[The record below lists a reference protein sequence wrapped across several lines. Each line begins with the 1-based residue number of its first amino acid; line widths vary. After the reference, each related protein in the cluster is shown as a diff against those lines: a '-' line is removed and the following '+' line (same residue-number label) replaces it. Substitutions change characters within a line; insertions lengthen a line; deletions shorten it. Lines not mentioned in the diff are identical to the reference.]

1 MVALLLAFADQPEVY
16 LAAEPTT
23 WIALISLAVSLALAV
38 TQKKPKAAP
47 LDDALQST
55 ATRGSYI
62 PLLIGRHRV
71 GPIFAFVS
79 DATNALT
86 IDSGPG
92 SQPGFGKGG
101 GGVPDPGSYFENALH
116 ILAVGPGARLDA
128 IYQNGETVWK
138 GPITP
143 STHPSGSE
151 FTIADQGTFKIY
163 WGFKDDPILPSEV
176 TDVASNYALT
186 MKVVWLPKN
195 LGQSRTW
202 PRLEYEIEC
211 PCYSQIAG
219 SASEL
224 PIEGNEAL
232 PTWESA
238 SIDPPID
245 AVAGNLPETKIQLA
259 IHKIADIGGGQYAVM
274 AVPKRE
280 QSQSPNWYPQR
291 QKILEQFPIGSF
303 IRLVV
308 YSTSDPGGSGVGS
321 EFPVLGTRVSPAA
334 AGIDTAAVWKYFW
347 IAESR
352 VDTIT
357 IYASGAS
364 AYTYFHVLVLVL
376 GPEVTGNYVYNPD
389 PIVPFLPSIGFPA
402 HPTQNMGMVEPLDT
416 AGTDGVNPIHIVDQ
430 LLFAR
435 RPYGAGKDRS
445 KFDPRSIEQAA
456 VVMQSEK
463 IRGNMA
469 VRDGEGIESVLS
481 TIMQDCGFFI
491 SWDPQ
496 TGLFVFKMLRYD
508 DPSSVADLPKEMI
521 LKRPQMLSIRG
532 GTAAD
537 VLAFTFRDRRRNYR
551 EEPLVIQDDGQVSL
565 TETSRAKKIPIEVT
579 TDYES
584 AARMVPRRQQEALAN
599 QSVVSFETN
608 HATQMA
614 VAGNRIKATTTEGAG
629 FVFRITSVKRDLNS
643 PKVILDCLI
652 DNYDPPPT
660 DEENFSFL
668 DEPSTGGL
676 PRSSAAASHLAAF
689 PALETP
695 RMLANGALSVFFP
708 AGRVSAKTSGAA
720 IWGSRDGSSF
730 SVLGTV
736 NLAIVGTLNVDLP
749 ADGPCY
755 DDGTYDTTPVSV
767 DFDSIEDLSIDE
779 DSWRAGRQLLIVG
792 KEVCFLRGVTGDA
805 LDGLIRGRVG
815 TLQAYHPAGTPFAI
829 VLAHRAETLQ
839 SPMFVPGKTVSFKV
853 QALEGSRTSLIDDIE
868 PLDITL
874 AGVAYTPLPVA
885 AIRQA
890 SLRPDYSVS
899 DDITIV
905 WNWHSDRFARTGLGM
920 QTCGA
925 ATGVSPVQG
934 HFVFRIYDDAD
945 VLVAE
950 GILTEPLL
958 SLDTGDRGALGLDS
972 LPFWTLEIQ
981 AVEGSF
987 TSTETT
993 AVFYPV

>member
-1 MVALLLAFADQPEVY
+1 MVANLLALLADQPEVY
-16 LAAEPTT
+16 LASDPGT
-23 WIALISLAVSLALAV
+23 WIAIISLAISLTLAL

-55 ATRGSYI
+55 ATRGAYI
-62 PLLIGRHRV
+62 PLLVGRHRV

-79 DATNALT
+79 DATGTFAL
-86 IDSGPG
+86 DDGPG

-101 GGVPDPGSYFENALH
+101 GGIPDPGSYFENALH

-128 IYQNGETVWK
+128 IYQNGETIWK

-151 FTIADQGTFKIY
+151 FTIADQGTFRIY
-163 WGFKDDPILPSEV
+163 WGFKDDPVLPSEV
-176 TDVASNYALT
+176 TDVATNFALT
-186 MKVVWLPKN
+186 LKIVWIPKN

-202 PRLEYEIEC
+202 PRLEYEVEC
-211 PCYSQIAG
+211 PCYSQI
-219 SASEL
+219 SDSSSEL
-224 PIEGNEAL
+224 PIEANEAF

-238 SIDPPID
+238 GFDPPID
-245 AVAGNLPETKIQLA
+245 FAIGNLPEDKIQLA
-259 IHKIADIGGGQYAVM
+259 IHRVVSLPGGLFAVKIVA
-274 AVPKRE
+274 KRA
-280 QSQSPNWYPQR
+280 NNGFHPQWER
-291 QKILEQFPIGSF
+291 ARLQFYEGSIF
-303 IRLVV
+303 KLAV
-308 YSTSDPGGSGVGS
+308 YSTVSLGDSV
-321 EFPVLGTRVSPAA
+321 EFVLHETQVSPAT
-334 AGIDTAAVWKYFW
+334 AGISAANTWKYFW
-347 IAESR
+347 VKDSYIQNNMIASPVSPALGLYMDEI
-352 VDTIT
+352 V
-357 IYASGAS
+357 
-364 AYTYFHVLVLVL
+364 VVL
-376 GPEVTGNYVYNPD
+376 GPEITGNYVYNTD
-389 PIVPFLPSIGFPA
+389 PVVPSVPAIGYPIN
-402 HPTQNMGMVEPLDT
+402 PITTVGLVEPLD
-416 AGTDGVNPIHIVDQ
+416 ASGTDGVNPIHIVDQ
-430 LLFAR
+430 LLFAK

-445 KFDPRSIEQAA
+445 KFDSRSIEQAA
-456 VVMQSEK
+456 IVMQSEK
-463 IRGNMA
+463 IRGSMS

-508 DPSSVADLPKEMI
+508 DPSIVTNLPKEMI

-565 TETSRAKKIPIEVT
+565 TETSRAKKVPIEIT

-584 AARMVPRRQQEALAN
+584 AARMTPRRQQEALAN
-599 QSVVSFETN
+599 QSVVTFETN

-614 VAGNRIKATTTEGAG
+614 IPGNRIKASTTEGEG
-629 FVFRITSVKRDLNS
+629 FLFRISSVKRDLNS
-643 PKVILDCLI
+643 PKVILDCLV

-668 DEPSTGGL
+668 DEPSMGGL
-676 PRSSAAASHLAAF
+676 PRAAAAGSQLAFF

-708 AGRVSAKTSGAA
+708 AGRVAAKTSGAA

-730 SVLGTV
+730 SVLGTG
-736 NLAIVGTLNVDLP
+736 NLAILGTLNVDLP

-755 DDGTYDTTPVSV
+755 DEGTYDTTPVSV

-779 DSWRAGRQLLIVG
+779 DSWRAGRQLLIIG
-792 KEVCFLRGVTGDA
+792 TEVCFLRGASGDA

-815 TLQAYHPAGTPFAI
+815 TIQQTHSAGTPFAI
-829 VLAHRAETLQ
+829 VLSHRATTVQ

-853 QALEGSRTSLIDDIE
+853 QALEGSKTSLIDAID
-868 PLDITL
+868 PLDIAIT
-874 AGVAYTPLPVA
+874 GKVYTPFAPSAL
-885 AIRQA
+885 RLA

-905 WNWHSDRFARTGLGM
+905 WNWHSDRFARTGLGL

-925 ATGVSPVQG
+925 ATGMSPPQG
-934 HFVFRIYDDAD
+934 HFVFRIYDDSD

-950 GILTEPLL
+950 GVLTDPLL
-958 SLDTGDRGALGLDS
+958 SLDTGDRSAFGLDA
-972 LPFWTLEIQ
+972 LPFWTLEVQ

-987 TSTETT
+987 SSPVTS

>member
-16 LAAEPTT
+16 LAADPGT

-211 PCYSQIAG
+211 PCYSQIAD

-224 PIEGNEAL
+224 PIEANEAF

-238 SIDPPID
+238 EFDPPLD
-245 AVAGNLPETKIQLA
+245 TAVGNLPEDKIQLA
-259 IHKIADIGGGQYAVM
+259 IHKVVSLPGGFYAVKI
-274 AVPKRE
+274 VTKRGN
-280 QSQSPNWYPQR
+280 SGFHPQWDKAR
-291 QKILEQFPIGSF
+291 LLLAEGSIF
-303 IRLVV
+303 KLAV
-308 YSTSDPGGSGVGS
+308 YSTSS
-321 EFPVLGTRVSPAA
+321 LGDSVETVPYGTAVSPATAGIAA
-334 AGIDTAAVWKYFW
+334 AGAWKYYWVRDCYIHQTEVF
-347 IAESR
+347 APS
-352 VDTIT
+352 
-357 IYASGAS
+357 S
-364 AYTYFHVLVLVL
+364 AVALYRDEIVVVL
-376 GPEVTGNYVYNPD
+376 GPEVTGNYVYNQDAVVPSVPAIGSPVN
-389 PIVPFLPSIGFPA
+389 PIATVGL
-402 HPTQNMGMVEPLDT
+402 VEPLESS
-416 AGTDGVNPIHIVDQ
+416 GTDGINPIHIVDQ
-430 LLFAR
+430 LLFAK

-445 KFDPRSIEQAA
+445 KFDARSIEAAA
-456 VVMQSEK
+456 VVLQTEK
-463 IRGNMA
+463 IRGSFA
-469 VRDGEGIESVLS
+469 VREGEALESALA
-481 TIMQDCGFFI
+481 TIMQDCGLFI

-496 TGLFVFKMLRYD
+496 VGLFVFKALRYD
-508 DPSSVADLPKEMI
+508 DPTVVADLPKEMI
-521 LKRPQMLSIRG
+521 LRRPEMLSIRG

-565 TETSRAKKIPIEVT
+565 TETARAKKVPIEIT

-599 QSVVSFETN
+599 QSVVTFETN

-614 VAGNRIKATTTEGAG
+614 VAGNRVKASTTEGDG
-629 FVFRITSVKRDLNS
+629 FLFRISAVKRNLDS
-643 PKVILDCLI
+643 GKVTLDCLV

-668 DEPSTGGL
+668 DEPSMGGL
-676 PRSSAAASHLAAF
+676 PKRVSAASQLAFF

-708 AGRVSAKTSGAA
+708 AGRIAPKTTGAA
-720 IWGSRDGSSF
+720 VWGSRDGSSF

-736 NLAIVGTLNVDLP
+736 NLAIVGTLAVDLP
-749 ADGPCY
+749 AGGPCY
-755 DDGTYDTTPVSV
+755 DDSATYDVAPAST
-767 DFDSIEDLSIDE
+767 DFDSVEDLSIDE

-792 KEVCFLRGVTGDA
+792 REVCFLRGVTGDA

-829 VLAHRAETLQ
+829 VLAHRAETIQ

>member
-1 MVALLLAFADQPEVY
+1 MVATLFALLAADQPEVY
-16 LAAEPTT
+16 LASDPVT
-23 WIALISLAVSLALAV
+23 WIAIVSLAVSLTLAL

-55 ATRGSYI
+55 ATRGAYI

-79 DATNALT
+79 DATSSFAF
-86 IDSGPG
+86 DGGPG
-92 SQPGFGKGG
+92 SQPGFGKGAG
-101 GGVPDPGSYFENALH
+101 GIPDPGSYFENALH

-128 IYQNGETVWK
+128 IYQNGETIWK

-143 STHPSGSE
+143 SSHPSGSE
-151 FTIADQGTFKIY
+151 FTIADQGTFRIY
-163 WGFKDDPILPSEV
+163 WGFKDDPVLPSEV
-176 TDVASNYALT
+176 TDVASNFALT
-186 MKVVWLPKN
+186 LKIVWLPKN

-202 PRLEYEIEC
+202 PRLEYEIES

-219 SASEL
+219 SSSEL
-224 PIEGNEAL
+224 PIEADEAL

-238 SIDPPID
+238 GFDPPLD
-245 AVAGNLPETKIQLA
+245 TAVGNLPEDKIQLA
-259 IHKIADIGGGQYAVM
+259 IHKIVSLPGGLYAVK
-274 AVPKRE
+274 VVTKRAN
-280 QSQSPNWYPQR
+280 SGFHPQWDRAR
-291 QKILEQFPIGSF
+291 QQFYEGSIF
-303 IRLVV
+303 KLAV
-308 YSTSDPGGSGVGS
+308 YSTSS
-321 EFPVLGTRVSPAA
+321 LGDSVETVPYGTAVSPAT
-334 AGIDTAAVWKYFW
+334 AGIAAANVWKYFW
-347 IAESR
+347 VRDCYIHATSILPPSLAGAEYLDEI
-352 VDTIT
+352 VI
-357 IYASGAS
+357 
-364 AYTYFHVLVLVL
+364 VL
-376 GPEVTGNYVYNPD
+376 GPEITGNYVYNQD
-389 PIVPFLPSIGFPA
+389 AVVPSVPSIGYPA
-402 HPTQNMGMVEPLDT
+402 NPIATVGLVEPLD
-416 AGTDGVNPIHIVDQ
+416 ASGTDGVNPIHIVDQ
-430 LLFAR
+430 LLFAK

-445 KFDPRSIEQAA
+445 KFDPRSIEEAA
-456 VVMQSEK
+456 IVLQNEK
-463 IRGNMA
+463 IRGSIA

-508 DPSSVADLPKEMI
+508 DPSVVTDLPKEMI

-565 TETSRAKKIPIEVT
+565 TETARAKKVPIEIT

-599 QSVVSFETN
+599 QSVVTFETN

-614 VAGNRIKATTTEGAG
+614 VPGNRIKASTTEGGG
-629 FVFRITSVKRDLNS
+629 FLFRISSVKRDLNS
-643 PKVILDCLI
+643 PKVVLDCLI

-660 DEENFSFL
+660 DEENFSLL
-668 DEPSTGGL
+668 DEPSMGGL
-676 PRSSAAASHLAAF
+676 PRAAAAASQLAFSA
-689 PALETP
+689 ALETP
-695 RMLANGALSVFFP
+695 RMLASGALSVFFP
-708 AGRVSAKTSGAA
+708 AGRLGSRTTGAA
-720 IWGSRDGSSF
+720 VWGSRDGSSF

-736 NLAIVGTLNVDLP
+736 NLAILGTLAVDLP
-749 ADGPCY
+749 AGSPCY
-755 DDGTYDTTPVSV
+755 DEGTYDTDPIGI
-767 DFDSIEDLSIDE
+767 DFDAIEDLSIDE
-779 DSWRAGRQLLIVG
+779 DAWRAGRQLLIVG
-792 KEVCFLRGVTGDA
+792 KEVCFLRGASGDA
-805 LDGLIRGRVG
+805 LDGIIRGRVG
-815 TLQAYHPAGTPFAI
+815 TIQEAHPAGTPFAI
-829 VLAHRAETLQ
+829 VLAHRAATLQ

-853 QALEGSRTSLIDDIE
+853 QALEGSKTSLIDDIE
-868 PLDITL
+868 PLDITI
-874 AGVAYTPLPVA
+874 AGKVYTPFAPTAV
-885 AIRQA
+885 RQA

-905 WNWHSDRFARTGLGM
+905 WNWHSDRFARTGLGL

-925 ATGVSPVQG
+925 ATGISPPQG
-934 HFVFRIYDDAD
+934 HFVFRIYDDSD

-958 SLDTGDRGALGLDS
+958 SLDTGDRSAFGLDS
-972 LPFWTLEIQ
+972 MPFWTLEVQ

-987 TSTETT
+987 TSPETT

>member
-1 MVALLLAFADQPEVY
+1 MVANLLALLADQPEVY
-16 LAAEPTT
+16 QASDPAT
-23 WIALISLAVSLALAV
+23 WITIISLAVSLTLAL

-55 ATRGSYI
+55 ATRGAYI
-62 PLLIGRHRV
+62 PLLVGRHRV

-79 DATNALT
+79 DATNTFAF
-86 IDSGPG
+86 DSGPG

-116 ILAVGPGARLDA
+116 ILAVGPGSKLDA
-128 IYQNGETVWK
+128 IYQNGETIWK

-151 FTIADQGTFKIY
+151 FTIADQGTFRIY
-163 WGFKDDPILPSEV
+163 WGFKDDPVLPSEAA
-176 TDVASNYALT
+176 TVATNFALT
-186 MKVVWLPKN
+186 LKIVWIPKN

-202 PRLEYEIEC
+202 PRLEYEVEC

-224 PIEGNEAL
+224 PIEANEAL

-238 SIDPPID
+238 GFNPPLD
-245 AVAGNLPETKIQLA
+245 TAVGNVPGDKIQLA
-259 IHKIADIGGGQYAVM
+259 IHKIAA
-274 AVPKRE
+274 
-280 QSQSPNWYPQR
+280 
-291 QKILEQFPIGSF
+291 L
-303 IRLVV
+303 
-308 YSTSDPGGSGVGS
+308 PGGLHALKVVTKRGLISVSSQWDRVRTLFPQGSIFKLAVYNTSAVGDS
-321 EFPVLGTRVSPAA
+321 IDANPHGTAESAAA
-334 AGIDTAAVWKYFW
+334 AGIDAAGVWKYFW
-347 IAESR
+347 VRDCYPRSTYIYSPFLSGISLY
-352 VDTIT
+352 VDEMVI
-357 IYASGAS
+357 
-364 AYTYFHVLVLVL
+364 VL
-376 GPEVTGNYVYNPD
+376 GAEVSGNYLYNQD
-389 PIVPFLPSIGFPA
+389 PVVPVIAAIGEPA
-402 HPTQNMGMVEPLDT
+402 HPIINLGLVEPLESS
-416 AGTDGVNPIHIVDQ
+416 GTDGVNPIHIVDQ

-629 FVFRITSVKRDLNS
+629 FVFRISSVKRDLNS

-730 SVLGTV
+730 SVLGTG
-736 NLAIVGTLNVDLP
+736 NLAILGTLNVDLP

-779 DSWRAGRQLLIVG
+779 DSWRAGRQLLIIG
-792 KEVCFLRGVTGDA
+792 TEVCFLRGASGDA

-815 TLQAYHPAGTPFAI
+815 TIQQTHPAGTPFAI
-829 VLAHRAETLQ
+829 VLSHRASTVQ

-853 QALEGSRTSLIDDIE
+853 QALEGSKTSLIDDIE
-868 PLDITL
+868 PLDITIT
-874 AGVAYTPLPVA
+874 GKVYTPFAPSAL
-885 AIRQA
+885 RLA
-890 SLRPDYSVS
+890 SFRPDYSVS

-905 WNWHSDRFARTGLGM
+905 WNWHSDRFARTGLGL

-925 ATGVSPVQG
+925 ATGMSPPQG
-934 HFVFRIYDDAD
+934 HFVFRIYDDSD

-950 GILTEPLL
+950 GVLTDPLL
-958 SLDTGDRGALGLDS
+958 SLDTGDRGAFGLDAM
-972 LPFWTLEIQ
+972 PFWTLEVQ

-987 TSTETT
+987 SSPVTS